1 MMFCAITFCQYFS
14 KNVWLRRKI
23 DNSVRLRNLWQMCSL
38 QTSTGRTLMHRVV
51 EKMGA
56 TELRKKYDLR
66 RLFFWRLA
74 GGAEDDE
81 PPEDNGPDID
91 CIYIRDISK
100 KVERN
105 FSLWVR

>member
-1 MMFCAITFCQYFS
+1 MNF
-14 KNVWLRRKI
+14 
-23 DNSVRLRNLWQMCSL
+23 WQICSFH
-38 QTSTGRTLMHRVV
+38 TSMGTLLMHLV
-51 EKMGA
+51 EEKIGA
-56 TELRKKYDLR
+56 TVLRKKYDLR

-105 FSLWVR
+105 FSL